1 MHSLWRVFDKK
12 GMTEMSKLSIPVGIS
27 NFEKIRNGGFYYID
41 KTGLIA
47 ELVRS
52 SAEVTLITR
61 PRRFGKTLGMS
72 MLESFFDIRKDSK
85 KLFDGLEISHQKNLC
100 EKWMNQWPV
109 VFLSL
114 KNLNNN
120 CLLPQRLTL
129 LLLASF
135 IENLISRSEYL
146 NNALII

>member
-52 SAEVTLITR
+52 SAEV
-61 PRRFGKTLGMS
+61 
-72 MLESFFDIRKDSK
+72 
-85 KLFDGLEISHQKNLC
+85 
-100 EKWMNQWPV
+100 
-109 VFLSL
+109 LSL
-114 KNLNNN
+114 IHISE
-120 CLLPQRLTL
+120 PTRQ
-129 LLLASF
+129 AS
-135 IENLISRSEYL
+135 
-146 NNALII
+146 

>member
-72 MLESFFDIRKDSK
+72 MLESLTSAKT
-85 KLFDGLEISHQKNLC
+85 QKNYS
-100 EKWMNQWPV
+100 M
-109 VFLSL
+109 
-114 KNLNNN
+114 
-120 CLLPQRLTL
+120 
-129 LLLASF
+129 ASKF
-135 IENLISRSEYL
+135 HTKRIYVRNG
-146 NNALII
+146 

>member
-1 MHSLWRVFDKK
+1 
-12 GMTEMSKLSIPVGIS
+12 MSKLSIPVGIS

-72 MLESFFDIRKDSK
+72 MLESFLTSAKTQKTIR
-85 KLFDGLEISHQKNLC
+85 
-100 EKWMNQWPV
+100 WPRN
-109 VFLSL
+109 FTP
-114 KNLNNN
+114 KE
-120 CLLPQRLTL
+120 
-129 LLLASF
+129 F
-135 IENLISRSEYL
+135 M
-146 NNALII
+146 

>member
-52 SAEVTLITR
+52 SAEVT
-61 PRRFGKTLGMS
+61 KQV
-72 MLESFFDIRKDSK
+72 K
-85 KLFDGLEISHQKNLC
+85 KQNLKKQQQKKQKLHDPDVS
-100 EKWMNQWPV
+100 EK
-109 VFLSL
+109 
-114 KNLNNN
+114 
-120 CLLPQRLTL
+120 RL
-129 LLLASF
+129 A
-135 IENLISRSEYL
+135 
-146 NNALII
+146 

>member
-72 MLESFFDIRKDSK
+72 MLESFFDIRKDSR
-85 KLFDGLEISHQKNLC
+85 KLFDFISQFPHYIIGSNADLPIVGGSILTHEHFQGGRYEFALN
-100 EKWMNQWPV
+100 
-109 VFLSL
+109 LSL
-114 KNLNNN
+114 
-120 CLLPQRLTL
+120 
-129 LLLASF
+129 
-135 IENLISRSEYL
+135 IHI
-146 NNALII
+146 

>member
-85 KLFDGLEISHQKNLC
+85 KLLR
-100 EKWMNQWPV
+100 M
-109 VFLSL
+109 
-114 KNLNNN
+114 
-120 CLLPQRLTL
+120 
-129 LLLASF
+129 ASKF
-135 IENLISRSEYL
+135 HTKRI
-146 NNALII
+146 

>member
-1 MHSLWRVFDKK
+1 
-12 GMTEMSKLSIPVGIS
+12 MSKLSIPVGIS

-85 KLFDGLEISHQKNLC
+85 NYS
-100 EKWMNQWPV
+100 M
-109 VFLSL
+109 
-114 KNLNNN
+114 
-120 CLLPQRLTL
+120 
-129 LLLASF
+129 ASKF
-135 IENLISRSEYL
+135 HTKRIYVRNG
-146 NNALII
+146 

>member
-72 MLESFFDIRKDSK
+72 MLESFLTSAKT
-85 KLFDGLEISHQKNLC
+85 QKNYS
-100 EKWMNQWPV
+100 M
-109 VFLSL
+109 
-114 KNLNNN
+114 
-120 CLLPQRLTL
+120 
-129 LLLASF
+129 ASKF
-135 IENLISRSEYL
+135 HTKRIYVRNG
-146 NNALII
+146 